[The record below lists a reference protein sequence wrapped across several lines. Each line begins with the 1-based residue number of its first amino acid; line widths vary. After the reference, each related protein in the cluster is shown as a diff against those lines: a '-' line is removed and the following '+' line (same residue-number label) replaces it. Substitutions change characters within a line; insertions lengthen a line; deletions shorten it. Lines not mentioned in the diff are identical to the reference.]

1 MPLTDPSLNIGQS
14 FLNISPKTKPLLSG
28 LYPVA
33 TPIGNL
39 RDITLR
45 ALDVLNMAD
54 VIICEDTRITKR
66 LLNAYDITTQLMVY
80 HEHNAKHIRPK
91 LIKRLLDGEKIA
103 LVSDAGTPLISDP
116 GYKLIR
122 EAAEVGINIFPI
134 PGASAPIAALVKS
147 GIASDRFLFAGFP
160 PVKAIQKRNWF
171 ENLNSIDSTL
181 ILFESPK
188 RLSATIKLL
197 AELWPMREAAVIRE
211 ITKKFEEI
219 KRDKLANL
227 WQYYADA
234 GNPKG
239 EIVIVI
245 ESPIHDAAMVKN
257 DSENLLVK
265 ALKNMT
271 MRDAVINVAAAT
283 GMSKKILYNMALEII
298 SNNKTDNDIIDE

>member
-1 MPLTDPSLNIGQS
+1 MPVIDPLSNTEPS
-14 FLNISPKTKPLLSG
+14 FINISPKAKPLSPG

-54 VIICEDTRITKR
+54 IIICEDTRITKR
-66 LLNAYDITTQLMVY
+66 LLNAYDITTPLMVY

-91 LIKRLLDGEKIA
+91 LIRRLLDGEKIA

-116 GYKLIR
+116 GYKLVR
-122 EAAEVGINIFPI
+122 DAAEVGIKIFPI

-147 GIASDRFLFAGFP
+147 GIASNRFLFAGFP
-160 PVKAIQKRNWF
+160 PVKMIQKRNWF
-171 ENLNSIDSTL
+171 ENLNSIDNTL

-197 AELWPMREAAVIRE
+197 AELWPIREAAVIRE

-227 WQYYADA
+227 WEYYAEA

-245 ESPIHDAAMVKN
+245 APPVYD
-257 DSENLLVK
+257 ENLAKHDSRELLIK
-265 ALKNMT
+265 SLKNMT

-283 GMSKKILYNMALEII
+283 GVSKKILYKQALEIM
-298 SNNKTDNDIIDE
+298 II

>member
-1 MPLTDPSLNIGQS
+1 MPVIDPSSNTEPS
-14 FLNISPKTKPLLSG
+14 FINISPKVKPLSPG

-54 VIICEDTRITKR
+54 IIICEDTRITKR
-66 LLNAYDITTQLMVY
+66 LLNAYDITTPLMVY

-91 LIKRLLDGEKIA
+91 LIRRLLNGEKIA

-116 GYKLIR
+116 GYKLVR
-122 EAAEVGINIFPI
+122 EADEAGIKIFPI
-134 PGASAPIAALVKS
+134 PGASAPISALVKS

-160 PVKAIQKRNWF
+160 PVKMIQKRNWF

-219 KRDKLANL
+219 KRDNLANL
-227 WQYYADA
+227 WKYYADA

-245 ESPIHDAAMVKN
+245 APPVYDEALAKHD
-257 DSENLLVK
+257 SRELLIK

-283 GMSKKILYNMALEII
+283 GVSKKILYKQALEIM
-298 SNNKTDNDIIDE
+298 II